1 MHKDDINWVSFNF
14 LLVYYYKKQF
24 LILNIPLFKYE
35 LIMIDVFEF
44 IKEKRADLKDNTKRY
59 RVMLEPKFKSL
70 SQKLNSS
77 ISNTLNNPWMFNLPS
92 IDRASIFRGE
102 IPISNENIKNAYNKI
117 SINIGKELLVGDWE
131 KIDQDRI
138 NRFADITGDKQWIHT
153 DMEKAKHESPFK
165 TTIAHGFLTLS
176 LIPKLTEDFDFNSIH
191 PGLKMVVNCGLN
203 QVRFPFPVKSGS
215 KIRGRVK
222 IVSAIPKKNNIEL
235 VNEVSIE
242 VEGRKRFGCVAET
255 VLRLYY

>member
-1 MHKDDINWVSFNF
+1 
-14 LLVYYYKKQF
+14 
-24 LILNIPLFKYE
+24 
-35 LIMIDVFEF
+35 MIDVFEF

-59 RVMLEPKFKSL
+59 RIMLEPKFKSL
-70 SQKLNSS
+70 SKKLNSS
-77 ISNTLNNPWMFNLPS
+77 ISNTLNNPWMFDLPTIYRS
-92 IDRASIFRGE
+92 NIFKRKT
-102 IPISNENIKNAYNKI
+102 PISNENIKNAYNEI
-117 SINIGKELLVGDWE
+117 SVSIGKELLVGNWE
-131 KIDQDRI
+131 KIDQDKI
-138 NRFADITGDKQWIHT
+138 NSFAEVTGDKQWIHT
-153 DMEKAKHESPFK
+153 DMEKAKKQSPFK

-176 LIPKLTEDFDFNSIH
+176 LIPKLTEAFDFNSIH

-222 IVSAIPKKNNIEL
+222 IISVVPKKNNIEL

>member
-1 MHKDDINWVSFNF
+1 
-14 LLVYYYKKQF
+14 
-24 LILNIPLFKYE
+24 
-35 LIMIDVFEF
+35 MIDVFEF

-59 RVMLEPKFKSL
+59 RIMLEPKFKSL
-70 SQKLNSS
+70 SKKLNSS
-77 ISNTLNNPWMFNLPS
+77 ISNTLNNPWMFNLPTIYRS
-92 IDRASIFRGE
+92 NIFKRKT
-102 IPISNENIKNAYNKI
+102 PISNENIKNAYNEI
-117 SINIGKELLVGDWE
+117 SVSIGKELLVGNWE
-131 KIDQDRI
+131 KIDQDKI
-138 NRFADITGDKQWIHT
+138 NSFAEVTGDKQWIHT
-153 DMEKAKHESPFK
+153 DMEKAKKKSPFK

-176 LIPKLTEDFDFNSIH
+176 LIPKLTEAFDFNSIH

-222 IVSAIPKKNNIEL
+222 IISVVPKKNNIEL

>member
-1 MHKDDINWVSFNF
+1 
-14 LLVYYYKKQF
+14 
-24 LILNIPLFKYE
+24 
-35 LIMIDVFEF
+35 MIDVFEF

-59 RVMLEPKFKSL
+59 RIMLEPKFKSL
-70 SQKLNSS
+70 SKKLNSS
-77 ISNTLNNPWMFNLPS
+77 ISNTLNNPWMFDLPTIYRS
-92 IDRASIFRGE
+92 NIFKRKT
-102 IPISNENIKNAYNKI
+102 PISNKNIKNAYNEI
-117 SINIGKELLVGDWE
+117 SVSIGKELLVGNWE
-131 KIDQDRI
+131 TIDQDKI
-138 NRFADITGDKQWIHT
+138 NSFAEVTGDKQWIHT
-153 DMEKAKHESPFK
+153 DMEKAKKQSPFK

-176 LIPKLTEDFDFNSIH
+176 LIPKLTEAFDFNSIH

-222 IVSAIPKKNNIEL
+222 IISAVPKKNNIEL

-242 VEGRKRFGCVAET
+242 VKGRKRFGCVAET

>member
-1 MHKDDINWVSFNF
+1 
-14 LLVYYYKKQF
+14 
-24 LILNIPLFKYE
+24 
-35 LIMIDVFEF
+35 MIDVFEF

-59 RVMLEPKFKSL
+59 RIMLEPKFKSL
-70 SQKLNSS
+70 SKKLNSS
-77 ISNTLNNPWMFNLPS
+77 ISNTLNNPWMFDLPTIYRS
-92 IDRASIFRGE
+92 NIFRRKT
-102 IPISNENIKNAYNKI
+102 PISNENIKNAYNE
-117 SINIGKELLVGDWE
+117 INFSIGKELLVGNWE
-131 KIDQDRI
+131 KIDQDKI
-138 NRFADITGDKQWIHT
+138 NSFAEVTGDKQWIHT
-153 DMEKAKHESPFK
+153 DMEKAKKQSPFK

-176 LIPKLTEDFDFNSIH
+176 LIPKLTEAFDFNSIH

-222 IVSAIPKKNNIEL
+222 IISVVPKKNNIEL

>member
-1 MHKDDINWVSFNF
+1 
-14 LLVYYYKKQF
+14 
-24 LILNIPLFKYE
+24 
-35 LIMIDVFEF
+35 MIDVFEF

-59 RVMLEPKFKSL
+59 RIMLEPKFKSL
-70 SQKLNSS
+70 SKKLNSS
-77 ISNTLNNPWMFNLPS
+77 ISNTLNNPWMFDLPTIYRS
-92 IDRASIFRGE
+92 NIFKRKT
-102 IPISNENIKNAYNKI
+102 PISNENIKNAYNEI
-117 SINIGKELLVGDWE
+117 SVSIGKELLVGNWE
-131 KIDQDRI
+131 TIDQDKI
-138 NRFADITGDKQWIHT
+138 NSFAEVTGDKQWIHT
-153 DMEKAKHESPFK
+153 DMEKAKKQSPFK

-176 LIPKLTEDFDFNSIH
+176 LIPKLTEAFDFNSIH

-222 IVSAIPKKNNIEL
+222 IISAVPKKNNIEL

>member
-1 MHKDDINWVSFNF
+1 
-14 LLVYYYKKQF
+14 
-24 LILNIPLFKYE
+24 
-35 LIMIDVFEF
+35 MIDVFEF

-59 RVMLEPKFKSL
+59 RIMLEPKFKSL
-70 SQKLNSS
+70 SKKLNSS
-77 ISNTLNNPWMFNLPS
+77 ISNTLNNPWMFNLPTIYRS
-92 IDRASIFRGE
+92 NIFKRKT
-102 IPISNENIKNAYNKI
+102 PISNENIKNAYNEI
-117 SINIGKELLVGDWE
+117 SVSIGKELLVGDWE
-131 KIDQDRI
+131 IIDQDKI
-138 NRFADITGDKQWIHT
+138 NSFAEVTGDKQWIHT
-153 DMEKAKHESPFK
+153 DMEKAKKQSPFK

-176 LIPKLTEDFDFNSIH
+176 LIPKLTEAFDFNSIH

-222 IVSAIPKKNNIEL
+222 IISAVPKKNNIEL

>member
-1 MHKDDINWVSFNF
+1 
-14 LLVYYYKKQF
+14 
-24 LILNIPLFKYE
+24 
-35 LIMIDVFEF
+35 MIDVFEF
-44 IKEKRADLKDNTKRY
+44 IKEKRADLKDNSKRY
-59 RVMLEPKFKSL
+59 RIMLEPKFKSL
-70 SQKLNSS
+70 SKKLNSS
-77 ISNTLNNPWMFNLPS
+77 ISNTLNNPWMFDLPTIYRS
-92 IDRASIFRGE
+92 NIFKRKTS
-102 IPISNENIKNAYNKI
+102 ISNENIKNAYNEI
-117 SINIGKELLVGDWE
+117 SVSIGKELLVGNWE
-131 KIDQDRI
+131 KIDQDKI
-138 NRFADITGDKQWIHT
+138 NSFAEVTGDKQWIHT
-153 DMEKAKHESPFK
+153 DMEKAKKKSPFK

-176 LIPKLTEDFDFNSIH
+176 LIPKLTEAFDFNSIH

-222 IVSAIPKKNNIEL
+222 IISVVPKKNNIEL

>member
-1 MHKDDINWVSFNF
+1 
-14 LLVYYYKKQF
+14 
-24 LILNIPLFKYE
+24 
-35 LIMIDVFEF
+35 MIDVFEF
-44 IKEKRADLKDNTKRY
+44 IKEKRADLKDNSKRY
-59 RVMLEPKFKSL
+59 RIMLEPKFKSL
-70 SQKLNSS
+70 SKKLNSS
-77 ISNTLNNPWMFNLPS
+77 ISNTLNNPWMFDLPTIYRS
-92 IDRASIFRGE
+92 NIFKRKT
-102 IPISNENIKNAYNKI
+102 PISNENIKNAYNEI
-117 SINIGKELLVGDWE
+117 SVSIGKELLVGNWE
-131 KIDQDRI
+131 KIDQDKI
-138 NRFADITGDKQWIHT
+138 NSFAEVTGDKQWIHT
-153 DMEKAKHESPFK
+153 DMEKAKKQSPFK

-176 LIPKLTEDFDFNSIH
+176 LIPKLTEAFDFNSIH

-222 IVSAIPKKNNIEL
+222 IISAVPKKNNIEL